1 MSEVACYTEAMFLAL
16 NEIMKEKSRFLLI
29 IVVIVLV
36 SYLVFFLTALAYGLA
51 SSYTR
56 AVDRWEASGI
66 VLSENANKNIARS
79 LLYESDYRDM
89 VGDDAALLGVGA
101 ATVGADESDDVSLF
115 GIETEG
121 FLAPELLSGRMI
133 EAADEVVVSSE
144 LEAVGVEEGDV
155 MTLQG
160 GEAEYKVVGVV
171 EVATFQTAPVIYM
184 QLEAWRSAVSE
195 VSGMAGM
202 RDNTT
207 VSAVVTRSGDAST
220 YGSDTT
226 SWLNINDFVF
236 ALPGY
241 QAQVL
246 TFSVMIGFLIG
257 IAAFVL
263 AIFIYILTM
272 QKKSI
277 FGVLKAE
284 GVPNSY
290 IAGSVMVQVVLLSV
304 FGLVVG
310 GVLAVVTGVA
320 LGAKV
325 PFAINPLFFGGIAG
339 LFLVC
344 AAIGGLASVRS
355 VTKIDPVEAIE

>member
-1 MSEVACYTEAMFLAL
+1 MFLAI

-29 IVVIVLV
+29 TIVIVLV

-56 AVDRWEASGI
+56 AVDSWQAEGI
-66 VLSENANKNIARS
+66 IVSENANKNIGRS
-79 LLYESDYRDM
+79 LLYEKDYKDI
-89 VGDDAALLGVGA
+89 VGENAALLGVGA
-101 ATVGADESDDVSLF
+101 ATVNKDGSDDVSLF
-115 GIETEG
+115 GIDTNS
-121 FLAPELLSGRMI
+121 FLVPELISG
-133 EAADEVVVSSE
+133 EAINQPNEVWVSSE
-144 LEAVGVEEGDV
+144 LSAVGIGEGDEI
-155 MTLQG
+155 TLQG
-160 GEAEYKVVGVV
+160 GKSTYKVVGVV
-171 EVATFQTAPVIYM
+171 KDATFQTAPVIYM
-184 QLEAWRSAVSE
+184 QLGTWREAVSE
-195 VSGMAGM
+195 VSGMVGM

-207 VSAVVTRSGDAST
+207 VSAIVTKDASNSLYNSET
-220 YGSDTT
+220 I
-226 SWLNINDFVF
+226 SWLTLNEFVF

-272 QKKSI
+272 QKKGI

-290 IAGSVMVQVVLLSV
+290 ISSSVMVQVVLLSA
-304 FGLVVG
+304 FGLFIG
-310 GVLAVVTGVA
+310 AVLAVATGLA
-320 LGAKV
+320 LGTKV
-325 PFAINPLFFGGIAG
+325 PFAINPVFFVGIAT
-339 LFLVC
+339 LFLLC